1 MYPNPY
7 RGTFIVFEG
16 IDGSGKS
23 TQAELLEDF
32 LKITLHKKVYVTSE
46 PTSSLI
52 GGLIRSQIAGD
63 WKTSNECL
71 QLLFSADRLY
81 HLEKEIIPMLE
92 QGIDVIC
99 DRYFFS
105 TVAYGAVTTGE
116 LDWLLNVNSKILLPD
131 VIFLL
136 KVSSQTDIERIR
148 TNRHGIKLF
157 DRTDFL
163 SKVEENMEKLAQQFG
178 DISVVIDGEQPIEK
192 VAKDLQ
198 DIVRTKLFASIH

>member
-1 MYPNPY
+1 MEKNIYQ
-7 RGTFIVFEG
+7 GKFIVFEG

-23 TQAELLEDF
+23 TQTALLADF
-32 LKITLHKKVYVTSE
+32 MKKTLGQKVYETAE
-46 PTSSLI
+46 PTASLI

-116 LDWLLNVNSKILLPD
+116 LDWLINVNSKILLPD

-136 KVSSQTDIERIR
+136 KV
-148 TNRHGIKLF
+148 
-157 DRTDFL
+157 
-163 SKVEENMEKLAQQFG
+163 
-178 DISVVIDGEQPIEK
+178 
-192 VAKDLQ
+192 
-198 DIVRTKLFASIH
+198 